1 MKHNNNNNKPPL
13 ESLILWPEI
22 KPWAFGVRVLTLD
35 YQRTPNPREYQ
46 VVRTPTKATT
56 VYKNRYH
63 PSSGNIPCKHL
74 IQKTSKTKTQT
85 KSSTD
90 RITSSLSPAHQRKKK
105 KKKKKTTTFTSSQGN
120 TSAGH
125 TLREAC
131 ANHWTRLLREETKRK
146 KEFSLAT
153 WEKETSNTISLNN
166 NNNNNNN
173 EKAERTVQIEEQPRN
188 TQVQINE
195 EEIGKLP

>member
-1 MKHNNNNNKPPL
+1 MKNNNNNKPPL

-22 KPWAFGVRVLTLD
+22 KPWGFGVRALTLD

-46 VVRTPTKATT
+46 IVRTPTKATI

-105 KKKKKTTTFTSSQGN
+105 KKTTTLTSSQEN
-120 TSAGH
+120 TSTGH
-125 TLREAC
+125 TLLEAC
-131 ANHWTRLLREETKRK
+131 ANHWTRLLRGETKRK
-146 KEFSLAT
+146 KEFNLET
-153 WEKETSNTISLNN
+153 WEKEISNTISLKKNN
-166 NNNNNNN
+166 NNNK
-173 EKAERTVQIEEQPRN
+173 KAERTVQIEEQPRN